1 MNLIEIIQEKLGA
14 LALSTSVSK
23 GEVTLE
29 VTLQD
34 YLAVART
41 LRDDAALKFEVL
53 VDLCGVDYLGYGQGE
68 WATDSVSNAGFSRG
82 VQVSRTRHGKQVS
95 GDQTLNSAF
104 LDVPGAGAP
113 GRFRW
118 EDRPEAKDVPRRFA
132 VVAHFLSL
140 ALNQRLRLKVFCLDN
155 ELPVVPSLTELWRGV
170 NWFEREAFDLFG
182 IVFDGHP
189 DLRRILT
196 DYGFVGHPFRKD
208 FPLIGNVEVRYDAVK
223 KRVVYEP
230 VSIEPR
236 IGVPRVVREDSR
248 YGQAQ
253 AEAAL
258 NTSVKV

>member
-1 MNLIEIIQEKLGA
+1 MNLIEIIQEKLGPVA
-14 LALSTSVSK
+14 TSIVTQK

-29 VTLQD
+29 VKLAD
-34 YLAVART
+34 YLAVAKI
-41 LRDDAALKFEVL
+41 LRDDAELKFEVL
-53 VDLCGVDYLGYGQGE
+53 IDLCGVDYLGYGQGE
-68 WATDSVSNAGFSRG
+68 WATDSVSSEGFSRG
-82 VQVSRTRHGKQVS
+82 IQDSRDQVLS
-95 GDQTLNSAF
+95 SAF

-132 VVAHFLSL
+132 VVVHLLSVTF
-140 ALNQRLRLKVFCLDN
+140 NQRVRLKVFSDDN

-258 NTSVKV
+258 NNSVKV

>member
-1 MNLIEIIQEKLGA
+1 MNLIEIVQEKLGPVA
-14 LALSTSVSK
+14 AFVATQKDEL
-23 GEVTLE
+23 TLE
-29 VTLQD
+29 VKLAD
-34 YLAVART
+34 YLAVAKI

-53 VDLCGVDYLGYGQGE
+53 VDLCGVDYLGYGQDE
-68 WATDSVSNAGFSRG
+68 WATESVTSEGFSRG
-82 VQVSRTRHGKQVS
+82 VQVGR
-95 GDQTLNSAF
+95 DQALNIAL

-132 VVAHFLSL
+132 VVVHLLSL
-140 ALNQRLRLKVFCLDN
+140 SLNQRVRLKVFSDDN
-155 ELPVVPSLTELWRGV
+155 DLPVVPSLTALWRGV

-208 FPLIGNVEVRYDAVK
+208 FPLIGNVEVRYDAIK

-258 NTSVKV
+258 NNSVKV

>member
-14 LALSTSVSK
+14 IALSITSSK
-23 GEVTLE
+23 AEVTLE
-29 VTLQD
+29 VKLQD
-34 YLAVART
+34 YLVAAKI
-41 LRDDAALKFEVL
+41 LRDEAALKFEVL
-53 VDLCGVDYLGYGQGE
+53 IDLCGVDYLGYGQGE
-68 WATDSVSNAGFSRG
+68 WATDSVSSEGFSRG
-82 VQVSRTRHGKQVS
+82 VQVS
-95 GDQTLNSAF
+95 GDQELNSAF

-118 EDRPEAKDVPRRFA
+118 EDRPEAKDLPRRFA
-132 VVAHFLSL
+132 VVVHLLSL
-140 ALNQRLRLKVFCLDN
+140 ALSQRVRMKVFCEDN

-248 YGQAQ
+248 YGQAL

-258 NTSVKV
+258 DNSVKG

>member
-1 MNLIEIIQEKLGA
+1 MNLIEIIPEKLGP
-14 LALSTSVSK
+14 LVLSAGLSK
-23 GEVTLE
+23 GEVTIE
-29 VTLQD
+29 VKLQD
-34 YLAVART
+34 YLAVAAI
-41 LRDDAALKFEVL
+41 LRDDTELKFEVL

-68 WATDSVSNAGFSRG
+68 WATDSVSSEGFSRG
-82 VQVSRTRHGKQVS
+82 VQAS
-95 GDQTLNSAF
+95 GDQQLNSAF

-118 EDRPEAKDVPRRFA
+118 EDRPEAKNVPRRFA
-132 VVAHFLSL
+132 VVVHLLSL
-140 ALNQRLRLKVFCLDN
+140 TLNQRIRLKVFSEDN
-155 ELPVVPSLTELWRGV
+155 ELPVVPSLSELWRGV

-258 NTSVKV
+258 YNSVKV

>member
-1 MNLIEIIQEKLGA
+1 MNLIEIIQEKLGS
-14 LALSTSVSK
+14 LALTVFVSK
-23 GEVTLE
+23 GETTLE
-29 VTLQD
+29 VKLED
-34 YLAVART
+34 YLAAAKI
-41 LRDDAALKFEVL
+41 LRDEAALKFEVL
-53 VDLCGVDYLGYGQGE
+53 IDLCGVDYLGYGQGE
-68 WATDSVSNAGFSRG
+68 WATDSVSSEGFSRG
-82 VQVSRTRHGKQVS
+82 VQAAS
-95 GDQTLNSAF
+95 DQELNSAF

-118 EDRPEAKDVPRRFA
+118 EDRPEAKNVPRRFA
-132 VVAHFLSL
+132 VVVHLLSL
-140 ALNQRLRLKVFCLDN
+140 TLNQRVRLKVFSADN

-182 IVFDGHP
+182 IIFDGHP

-223 KRVVYEP
+223 KRVIYEP

-236 IGVPRVVREDSR
+236 IGVPRVIREDSR

-258 NTSVKV
+258 NNSVKV

>member
-1 MNLIEIIQEKLGA
+1 MNLIEIVQEKLGPVA
-14 LALSTSVSK
+14 TFVATQKDEL
-23 GEVTLE
+23 TLE
-29 VTLQD
+29 VKLAD
-34 YLAVART
+34 YLAVAKI

-53 VDLCGVDYLGYGQGE
+53 VDLCGVDYLGYGQDE
-68 WATDSVSNAGFSRG
+68 WATESVTSEGFSRG
-82 VQVSRTRHGKQVS
+82 VQVGR
-95 GDQTLNSAF
+95 DQALNIAL

-132 VVAHFLSL
+132 VVVHLLSL
-140 ALNQRLRLKVFCLDN
+140 SLNQRVRLKVFSDDN
-155 ELPVVPSLTELWRGV
+155 DLPVVPSLTALWRGV

-208 FPLIGNVEVRYDAVK
+208 FPLIGNVEVRYDAIK

-258 NTSVKV
+258 NNSVKV

>member
-1 MNLIEIIQEKLGA
+1 MNLIEIIQEKLGE
-14 LALSTSVSK
+14 LALSLSVRK

-29 VTLQD
+29 VKLQD
-34 YLAVART
+34 FLAAAAI

-53 VDLCGVDYLGYGQGE
+53 IDLCGVDYLGYGQGE
-68 WATDSVSNAGFSRG
+68 WATDSVSSEGFSRG
-82 VQVSRTRHGKQVS
+82 IQASS
-95 GDQTLNSAF
+95 DQQLNSAF

-140 ALNQRLRLKVFCLDN
+140 TLNQRLRLKVFCEDN
-155 ELPVVPSLTELWRGV
+155 ELPIVPSLTELWRGV

-248 YGQAQ
+248 YRQAQ

-258 NTSVKV
+258 NNSVKV

>member
-1 MNLIEIIQEKLGA
+1 MNLIEIIQEKLGPVA
-14 LALSTSVSK
+14 TSIVTQK

-29 VTLQD
+29 VKLAD
-34 YLAVART
+34 YLAVAKI
-41 LRDDAALKFEVL
+41 LRDDAELKFEVL
-53 VDLCGVDYLGYGQGE
+53 IDLCGVDYLGYGQGE
-68 WATDSVSNAGFSRG
+68 WATDSVSSEGFSRG
-82 VQVSRTRHGKQVS
+82 IQDSRDQV
-95 GDQTLNSAF
+95 LNSAF

-132 VVAHFLSL
+132 VVVHLLSVTF
-140 ALNQRLRLKVFCLDN
+140 NQRVRLKVFSDDN

-258 NTSVKV
+258 NNSVKV

>member
-14 LALSTSVSK
+14 IALSITSSK
-23 GEVTLE
+23 AEVTLE
-29 VTLQD
+29 VKLQD
-34 YLAVART
+34 YLAAAKI
-41 LRDDAALKFEVL
+41 LRDEAALKFEVL
-53 VDLCGVDYLGYGQGE
+53 IDLCGVDYLGYGQGE
-68 WATDSVSNAGFSRG
+68 WATDSVSSQGFSRG
-82 VQVSRTRHGKQVS
+82 VQGS
-95 GDQTLNSAF
+95 GDQELNSAF

-118 EDRPEAKDVPRRFA
+118 EDRPEAKDLPRRFA
-132 VVAHFLSL
+132 VVVHLLSL
-140 ALNQRLRLKVFCLDN
+140 ALNQRVRMKVFCEDN

-248 YGQAQ
+248 YGQAL

-258 NTSVKV
+258 DNSVKG

>member
-1 MNLIEIIQEKLGA
+1 MNLIEIIQEKLGPTA
-14 LALSTSVSK
+14 TSIVTQK

-29 VTLQD
+29 VKLAD
-34 YLAVART
+34 YLAVAKI
-41 LRDDAALKFEVL
+41 LRDDAELKFEVL
-53 VDLCGVDYLGYGQGE
+53 IDLCGVDYLGYGQGE
-68 WATDSVSNAGFSRG
+68 WATDSVSSEGFSRG
-82 VQVSRTRHGKQVS
+82 IQDSRDQVLS
-95 GDQTLNSAF
+95 SAF

-132 VVAHFLSL
+132 VVVHLLSVTF
-140 ALNQRLRLKVFCLDN
+140 NQRVRLKVFSDDN

-258 NTSVKV
+258 NNSVKV

>member
-14 LALSTSVSK
+14 SAVSVVSSK
-23 GEVTLE
+23 AETTLE
-29 VTLQD
+29 VKLQD
-34 YLAVART
+34 YLAVAT
-41 LRDDAALKFEVL
+41 VLRDDAAFKFEVL
-53 VDLCGVDYLGYGQGE
+53 IDLCGVDYLGYGQGE
-68 WATDSVSNAGFSRG
+68 WATDSVSSEGFSRG
-82 VQVSRTRHGKQVS
+82 VQSSSAQL
-95 GDQTLNSAF
+95 LNSGF

-132 VVAHFLSL
+132 VVVHLLSL
-140 ALNQRLRLKVFCLDN
+140 ALNQRLRLKVFCEDN

-258 NTSVKV
+258 HTSVKV